1 MDCFQDFCLACD
13 KQCEGSYCSQSCR
26 LADLE
31 KAPCSG
37 SVSPFS
43 HASEHSW
50 ESTQPGYVL
59 TPAYNFTERDEK
71 RLSTSSASSS
81 SSSSTA
87 RSLTPSS
94 SRTSL
99 SSATSSSPSNTGLT
113 KQARE
118 ALEDYFSSFDQTRAA
133 KRRSSLR

>member
-31 KAPCSG
+31 RAPQSGCS
-37 SVSPFS
+37 SPTT
-43 HASEHSW
+43 EHSSW
-50 ESTQPGYVL
+50 ESSQPGYVL
-59 TPAYNFTERDEK
+59 TPAYNFTERDHK
-71 RLSTSSASSS
+71 RLSTSSSSS
-81 SSSSTA
+81 SGP
-87 RSLTPSS
+87 SLTPSS

-99 SSATSSSPSNTGLT
+99 SSASSSSPSGIGLS
-113 KQARE
+113 KQARA
-118 ALEDYFSSFDQTRAA
+118 ALQDYFSSFDQTRAA

>member
-31 KAPCSG
+31 RAPQSGCS
-37 SVSPFS
+37 SPS
-43 HASEHSW
+43 TEHASW
-50 ESTQPGYVL
+50 ESTHPGYVL
-59 TPAYNFTERDEK
+59 TPAYNFTERVDK
-71 RLSTSSASSS
+71 RLSTSSASSTNGPTLS
-81 SSSSTA
+81 
-87 RSLTPSS
+87 PSS

-99 SSATSSSPSNTGLT
+99 SSASSSSPSGTGLS
-113 KQARE
+113 KQARA
-118 ALEDYFSSFDQTRAA
+118 ALQDYFSSFDQTRAA

>member
-37 SVSPFS
+37 SASPLS
-43 HASEHSW
+43 HAAW

-81 SSSSTA
+81 SYTA
-87 RSLTPSS
+87 RGLTPSS

-99 SSATSSSPSNTGLT
+99 SSASGSSSSNTGLS

>member
-13 KQCEGSYCSQSCR
+13 KQCEGSYCSQFCR

-37 SVSPFS
+37 SASPLS

-71 RLSTSSASSS
+71 RLSTSSSS

-87 RSLTPSS
+87 RGLTPSS

-99 SSATSSSPSNTGLT
+99 SSASGSSPSSTGLS

>member
-31 KAPCSG
+31 KAPTSG
-37 SVSPFS
+37 SISPLTPGS
-43 HASEHSW
+43 SW
-50 ESTQPGYVL
+50 ESTQSGYVL

-81 SSSSTA
+81 ASHQ
-87 RSLTPSS
+87 LTPSS

-99 SSATSSSPSNTGLT
+99 SSTSSSSPSGTGIS
-113 KQARE
+113 KQARA
-118 ALEDYFSSFDQTRAA
+118 ALQDYFSSFDQTRAA